1 MAAEEAFMLRY
12 QIWSIRV
19 KVTNPSPIFFD
30 NISVVLNENN
40 PGIPLNNKTVSLRYH
55 FIIEHG
61 WNNIS

>member
-1 MAAEEAFMLRY
+1 MLRY

-61 WNNIS
+61 